1 MRKPRCSGADGCID
15 RLHVSFDTTYYM
27 TLFSAALL
35 LFLVMDP
42 FGNVPVFLS
51 VLRSVDEDRRRW
63 VIARELLIALA
74 FLVAFLFGG
83 RYVLDAI
90 GISESSLTVAGGVIL
105 FLIAL
110 RMIFPSPGGVFGA
123 DAEDAEAEPILVPLA
138 IPLIA
143 GPSAMAAVLFMMSSN
158 PARWLEWLAAL
169 GMAWAA
175 TGAVLL
181 LAPNLVRLIG
191 NRGLVA
197 TERLMGMV
205 LTAIA
210 SKMIL
215 TGVAEFY
222 GMAG

>member
-1 MRKPRCSGADGCID
+1 
-15 RLHVSFDTTYYM
+15 M

-110 RMIFPSPGGVFGA
+110 RMIFPTPGGIFGA
-123 DAEDAEAEPILVPLA
+123 DAEEAEDAETEPILVPLA

-143 GPSAMAAVLFMMSSN
+143 GPSAMASVLFMMSSN

-169 GMAWAA
+169 GLAWAA

-181 LAPNLVRLIG
+181 LAPNLVRLMG
-191 NRGLVA
+191 NRGLIA

-222 GMAG
+222 GMA

>member
-1 MRKPRCSGADGCID
+1 
-15 RLHVSFDTTYYM
+15 M

-74 FLVAFLFGG
+74 FLVAFLFSG

-110 RMIFPSPGGVFGA
+110 RMIFPTPGGIFGA
-123 DAEDAEAEPILVPLA
+123 DAEEAEDAETEPILVPLA

-143 GPSAMAAVLFMMSSN
+143 GPSAMASVLFMMSSN

-169 GMAWAA
+169 GLAWAA

-181 LAPNLVRLIG
+181 LAPNLVRLMG
-191 NRGLVA
+191 NRGLIA

-222 GMAG
+222 GMA

>member
-1 MRKPRCSGADGCID
+1 
-15 RLHVSFDTTYYM
+15 M
-27 TLFSAALL
+27 TVFSVAFL

-51 VLRSVDEDRRRW
+51 VLRPVDRSRRRW
-63 VIARELLIALA
+63 VIARELVIALV
-74 FLVAFLFGG
+74 FLLAFLFGG
-83 RYVLDAI
+83 QYLLRAI

-110 RMIFPSPGGVFGA
+110 RMVFPTPGGVFGQ
-123 DAEDAEAEPILVPLA
+123 DTEDAEGEPILVPLA
-138 IPLIA
+138 VPLVA
-143 GPSAMAAVLFMMSSN
+143 GPSAMASILFIMSNN
-158 PARWLEWLAAL
+158 PERWLEWLAAL
-169 GMAWAA
+169 LIAWAA

-181 LAPNLVRLIG
+181 LAPNLSRLLG

-210 SKMIL
+210 SKMVL
-215 TGVAEFY
+215 SGVAEFF
-222 GMAG
+222 GL

>member
-1 MRKPRCSGADGCID
+1 
-15 RLHVSFDTTYYM
+15 M

-63 VIARELLIALA
+63 VIARELLIALG

-110 RMIFPSPGGVFGA
+110 RMIFPSPGGIFGA
-123 DAEDAEAEPILVPLA
+123 DAEDAEDAATEPILVPLA

-143 GPSAMAAVLFMMSSN
+143 GPSAMASVLFMMSSN

-169 GMAWAA
+169 GLAWAA

-181 LAPNLVRLIG
+181 LAPNLVRLMG

-222 GMAG
+222 GMA